1 MPSYSDNYYR
11 IQVAE
16 EEKPMKRAEEKQIM
30 KKLYVSP
37 KLVEYGSVVK
47 LTQGTLTVGDES
59 GGGMKNSPC
68 L

>member
-1 MPSYSDNYYR
+1 
-11 IQVAE
+11 
-16 EEKPMKRAEEKQIM
+16 MKRADEKQMM

-47 LTQGTLTVGDES
+47 LTQGTRTHGDDAA
-59 GGGMKNSPC
+59 GGMKNSAGGGGMC

>member
-1 MPSYSDNYYR
+1 
-11 IQVAE
+11 
-16 EEKPMKRAEEKQIM
+16 MKRADEKQIM

-59 GGGMKNSPC
+59 GGGMKRSQC